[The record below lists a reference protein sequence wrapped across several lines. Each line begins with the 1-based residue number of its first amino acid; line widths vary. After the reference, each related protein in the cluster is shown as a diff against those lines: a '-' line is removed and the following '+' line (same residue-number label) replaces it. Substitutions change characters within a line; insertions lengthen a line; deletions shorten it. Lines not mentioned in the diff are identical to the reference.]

1 MTTRTLRVL
10 AWCSVVFA
18 ACVAFVSLAPF
29 TAAVIFTWPLLVFAA
44 FCIWRGARLPGLLCA
59 WLASLAFISSPHSTY
74 DKWNMPIYVCWG
86 IALVV
91 IVALRLRNS
100 RP

>member
-1 MTTRTLRVL
+1 MTTRTLRIL

-18 ACVAFVSLAPF
+18 AGVAFLSFAAF
-29 TAAVIFTWPLLVFAA
+29 TPAVIFTWPLLVFAA
-44 FCIWRGARLPGLLCA
+44 FCIWRGARLPGVLCA

-74 DKWNMPIYVCWG
+74 DGWDKPIYVCWA
-86 IALVV
+86 IAVVV
-91 IVALRLRNS
+91 IVAMRMRGS

>member
-10 AWCSVVFA
+10 AWCSVAFA
-18 ACVAFVSLAPF
+18 ACVAFLSLAPF
-29 TAAVIFTWPLLVFAA
+29 TPAVIFTWPLLLFAGY
-44 FCIWRGARLPGLLCA
+44 CIWRGARLPGVLCA

-74 DKWNMPIYVCWG
+74 DGWDKPIHACWV

-91 IVALRLRNS
+91 IIAMRLRS
-100 RP
+100 PRP